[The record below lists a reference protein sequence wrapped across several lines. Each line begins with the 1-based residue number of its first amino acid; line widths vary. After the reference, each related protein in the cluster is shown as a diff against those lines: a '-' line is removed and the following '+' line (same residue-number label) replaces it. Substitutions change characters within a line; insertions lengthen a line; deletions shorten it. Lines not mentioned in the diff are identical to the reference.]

1 MKAKKVNVLLMAA
14 MLAATSLAGCGDQ
27 QAQTSESSVKEES
40 SSAESAGNDSSAEN
54 EESTAAE
61 ADQGDPVKLR
71 IMLHSVNEVPEGSIA
86 DQWATQLEEKLNLD
100 IEWVIP
106 PSSAYEDNL
115 QLYLINEDKP
125 DVMCFPTEW
134 LTQTSFTDACDAGMF
149 YDLSGELEKY
159 PNLMAHTA
167 QISWEALDVFNDGR
181 VWGVPRSTVCRADGF
196 LLREDWLKNLN
207 IDYTEGEL
215 MTLDDF
221 YDMLYAFTYDDPD
234 GNGIDDTWGLKS
246 YATDNGSLNS
256 NLNRIFHIGGG
267 EAWYEM
273 ADGTVT
279 NLKYSRDYDYYKQ
292 YLEFASKCWKAG
304 VMEPDAFALD
314 GAASKERNA
323 QYGCI
328 AEYPGNIDLYDKED
342 YTYVYCP
349 GVIVDGD
356 PIGTYTY
363 GDHNTGVWY
372 YYAISSTCEHP
383 EKFLELADTI
393 LSDEQWV
400 NLNAKNLVDV
410 GFVMDAE
417 GNYDFTMFDELKA
430 ADEKNGTKLANTSL
444 ISAFLRRSDGAE
456 FFIAKTNPPE
466 RQKRLADLIEI
477 TFDLYWPA
485 VDRGYKPEIATDPI
499 FIEYKNFMIQEEAK
513 IITGDKPVEYWDE
526 LLDGFYDAGY
536 DKYVEEMLAYI
547 ESFK

>member
-1 MKAKKVNVLLMAA
+1 MRAKRVTALLMAA
-14 MLAATSLAGCGDQ
+14 MMTASLAGCGAQ
-27 QAQTSESSVKEES
+27 QAAAPEAEKKEEAKS
-40 SSAESAGNDSSAEN
+40 TVEATEEKADTASAESTEP
-54 EESTAAE
+54 EE
-61 ADQGDPVKLR
+61 PVKLS
-71 IMLHSVNEVPEGSIA
+71 IMLHSVDDVPEGSVA
-86 DQWATQLEEKLNLD
+86 DQWVTQLEEKLNLD

-106 PSSAYEDNL
+106 PKSAYEDNL
-115 QLYLINEDKP
+115 QLTMINEDKP
-125 DVMCFPTEW
+125 DVICFPTEW
-134 LTQTSFTDACDAGMF
+134 LTQTSFTEACESGMF
-149 YDLSGELEKY
+149 YDISGSLENY

-207 IDYTEGEL
+207 IDYKEGDF
-215 MTLDDF
+215 MTLDEF
-221 YDMLYAFTYDDPD
+221 YDMLYAFTYNDPD

-246 YATDNGSLNS
+246 YALDNGGLNNVLS
-256 NLNRIFHIGGG
+256 RIFHIGSG

-273 ADGTVT
+273 EDGTIT
-279 NLKYSRDYDYYKQ
+279 NLKYSKDYDYYKQ
-292 YLEFASKCWKAG
+292 CLAFTNKCWESG

-314 GAASKERNA
+314 GAASRERNA

-328 AEYPGNIDLYDKED
+328 AEYPGNIDIYDKED
-342 YTYVYCP
+342 RTYVYCP
-349 GVIVDGD
+349 GVVVDGD
-356 PIGTYTY
+356 PIGGYTY
-363 GDHNTGVWY
+363 GDHNTGIWY

-383 EKFLELADTI
+383 EKFLELADYV

-410 GFVMDAE
+410 GFTLDDA
-417 GNYDFTMFDELKA
+417 GNYDFSMYDAIKA
-430 ADEKNGTKLANTSL
+430 ADEKNGTSLASTQL

-466 RQKRLADLIEI
+466 RQKRLANLIDI

-499 FIEYKNFMIQEEAK
+499 FIEYKNYMVQEEAK

-536 DKYVEEMLAYI
+536 DKYVEEMLTYI
-547 ESFK
+547 KSFE

>member
-1 MKAKKVNVLLMAA
+1 MKAKKVTALLMAVLMTA
-14 MLAATSLAGCGDQ
+14 GCLAGCGDQ
-27 QAQTSESSVKEES
+27 EAGTSESAGREETTADASKESSDSAPEES
-40 SSAESAGNDSSAEN
+40 SEAADAGE
-54 EESTAAE
+54 
-61 ADQGDPVKLR
+61 PVKLS
-71 IMLHSVNEVPEGSIA
+71 IMLHNVNEVPEGSIA
-86 DQWATQLEEKLNLD
+86 DQWVDQLEEKLNVEL
-100 IEWVIP
+100 EWVMP

-134 LTQTSFTDACDAGMF
+134 LTQTSFTDACKAGMF
-149 YDLSGELEKY
+149 YDISDQLENY

-167 QISWEALDVFNDGR
+167 QISWEALDVFNDGS
-181 VWGVPRSTVCRADGF
+181 VWGIPRSTVCRADGF

-215 MTLDDF
+215 MTLDEF
-221 YDMLYAFTYDDPD
+221 YDMLYAFTYNDPD
-234 GNGIDDTWGLKS
+234 GNGINDTWGLKS
-246 YATDNGSLNS
+246 YATDKGSLVS

-279 NLKYSRDYDYYKQ
+279 NLKYSKDYDYYKQ
-292 YLEFASKCWKAG
+292 YLEFANKCWEAG
-304 VMEPDAFALD
+304 VIEPDAFALN
-314 GAASKERNA
+314 GTTSAERNA

-328 AEYPGNIDLYDKED
+328 AEYPGNIDSFDKED
-342 YTYVYCP
+342 RTYIYCP
-349 GVIVDGD
+349 GVVVEGD

-363 GDHNTGVWY
+363 GDHNTGIWY

-383 EKFLELADTI
+383 EKFLELADYV
-393 LSDEQWV
+393 LSDEQWI

-410 GFVMDAE
+410 GFVMDAD
-417 GNYDFTMFDELKA
+417 GNYDFSMYDAIKA
-430 ADEKNGTKLANTSL
+430 TDEKDGTKLSSTAL
-444 ISAFLRRSDGAE
+444 ISNFLRRSNAAE

-485 VDRGYKPEIATDPI
+485 VDRGYKPEVATDPI
-499 FIEYKNFMIQEEAK
+499 FIEYKNFMIQEESK

-526 LLDGFYDAGY
+526 LLDGFYEAGY
-536 DKYVEEMLAYI
+536 DKYVEEMIAYI
-547 ESFK
+547 DSLK

>member
-1 MKAKKVNVLLMAA
+1 MKAKKVSALLLAA
-14 MLAATSLAGCGDQ
+14 LLTATSLAGCGGEQ
-27 QAQTSESSVKEES
+27 EGQESSGKEESPQTTSESES
-40 SSAESAGNDSSAEN
+40 QESQ
-54 EESTAAE
+54 ESPESE
-61 ADQGDPVKLR
+61 ASDPGEPVKLS
-71 IMLHSVNEVPEGSIA
+71 IMLHSTDEVPEGSIS
-86 DQWATQLEEKLNLD
+86 DQWAKQLEEKLNVE

-115 QLYLINEDKP
+115 QLYMINEDKP

-134 LTQTSFTDACDAGMF
+134 LSQTSFTDACKSGMF
-149 YDLSGELEKY
+149 YDISQEIENY

-196 LLREDWLKNLN
+196 LLRSDWLKNLN
-207 IDYTEGEL
+207 IDYNEGDFL
-215 MTLDDF
+215 TLDEF
-221 YDMLYAFTYDDPD
+221 YDMLYAFTYNDPD
-234 GNGIDDTWGLKS
+234 GNGVDDTWGLKIHS
-246 YATDNGSLNS
+246 WENGSLNNKLS
-256 NLNRIFHIGGG
+256 AIFHVGNG

-273 ADGTVT
+273 PDGTVT

-292 YLEFASKCWKAG
+292 HLAFINKCWEAG
-304 VMEPDAFALD
+304 VLEPDAFALD
-314 GAASKERNA
+314 GAAARERNA

-328 AEYPGNIDLYDKED
+328 GEFPGNMDLYDND
-342 YTYVYCP
+342 YVYCP
-349 GVIVDGD
+349 GVVVEGD
-356 PIGTYTY
+356 PIGRYTY
-363 GDHNTGVWY
+363 GDHNTGIWY

-383 EKFLELADTI
+383 EKFLELADYV

-410 GFVMDAE
+410 GFVMDAD
-417 GNYDFTMFDELKA
+417 GNYDFSLYDELKE
-430 ADEKNGTKLANTSL
+430 ADEKNGTKLSNTKL
-444 ISAFLRRSDGAE
+444 ISILFRRSDGAE

-466 RQKRLADLIEI
+466 KQKRLAELINM

-485 VDRGYKPEIATDPI
+485 VDRGYKPEIATDPV

-536 DKYVEEMLAYI
+536 DKYTEEMLAYI
-547 ESFK
+547 ESFQ